1 MSAHCTTDADWLAV
15 LESLQAHVETAE
27 QLLHHGTAQLIP
39 AWVPPL
45 GARALPEDQ
54 VGRASALLARLGV
67 LISEVERA
75 AGAVHH
81 EMDFVRSASASMSA
95 KRSTFIDAQL

>member
-27 QLLHHGTAQLIP
+27 QLVHHGTTQLIP

-45 GARALPEDQ
+45 GAPALPEDQ
-54 VGRASALLARLGV
+54 VERVSALLERLEAV
-67 LISEVERA
+67 MTTVELA

-81 EMDFVRSASASMSA
+81 EIDFVRSASTSLSA
-95 KRSTFIDAQL
+95 TRSNFIDASL